1 MRDSNPNKALP
12 LWVEVLFIQIGLPD
26 KWLRSFLKTRRRG
39 KIMIKE
45 NKNAIGF
52 TTIILITLTYFYPI
66 IKQYKIHKEC
76 VENSNEYI
84 RSKIADKE
92 LLSNK
97 EISVVATNFC
107 NGGIL

>member
-1 MRDSNPNKALP
+1 MRDSNPNKPLP
-12 LWVEVLFIQIGLPD
+12 MWVEVLFIQIGLPD

-39 KIMIKE
+39 RIMIKE

-66 IKQYKIHKEC
+66 IKHSKIHNEC
-76 VENSNEYI
+76 VDNSNEYI
-84 RSKIADKE
+84 RSKIGAKE

-97 EISVVATNFC
+97 EITVVATNFC